1 LQTRE
6 AINTEFRRRRH
17 EIPVPTELN
26 WDGEKPQ
33 FTISSRWLS
42 FIVQFTPEQLVVDAE
57 MTLAAKAFAT
67 RENRAT
73 AVRLIDSVSE
83 ALGL

>member
-6 AINTEFRRRRH
+6 AINTEFQRRRH
-17 EIPVPTELN
+17 EIPVPTELH
-26 WDGEKPQ
+26 WDQEKPQ

-42 FIVQFTPEQLVVDAE
+42 FIVHFTPEQLVVDAE

-67 RENRAT
+67 RENRAI
-73 AVRLIDSVSE
+73 AVRLIDSVSD